1 MRLLYL
7 PQLLPRLPAPP
18 APCQRDPGGAAE
30 HPAQPALLPRAD
42 GGPAGGHRL
51 RGPGRVQGAVRGH
64 SRGRIAGSVGSG
76 NPCRFSH
83 FPEFPPM
90 IGTAYAQ
97 AAGAPQGGDTL
108 MGMLPIV
115 LMFVILYFLMIRP
128 QMKKAKDH
136 RTMLEALQKG
146 DEVIAVGILGKIE
159 KISDNYVSL
168 EIAPNTTIQVQK
180 QAVTTLLPK
189 GTIKDSK

>member
-1 MRLLYL
+1 
-7 PQLLPRLPAPP
+7 
-18 APCQRDPGGAAE
+18 
-30 HPAQPALLPRAD
+30 
-42 GGPAGGHRL
+42 
-51 RGPGRVQGAVRGH
+51 
-64 SRGRIAGSVGSG
+64 
-76 NPCRFSH
+76 
-83 FPEFPPM
+83 M

-97 AAGAPQGGDTL
+97 AAGGAPQGGDTL
-108 MGMLPIV
+108 MGMLPII

-136 RTMLEALQKG
+136 KTMIEALQKG
-146 DEVIAVGILGKIE
+146 DEVVAVGILGRIE

-189 GTIKDSK
+189 GTIKDAK